1 MYQQCYQMTLDDF
14 DFPFGKL
21 DPENEWVKLAA
32 LVPWG
37 VAEVEYAKQFVNN
50 GHPAHSVRIALGA
63 LIIKQKLKCSD
74 DWVVRHVSENP
85 YLQFFIGLKSYTN
98 KCPFGASTM
107 VEFRKRF
114 PPQSMANI
122 LAASVPKNNA
132 QEPDHPVGGSDDNTS
147 EPKNSGTILMDATCC
162 PADVAFPQDFKLLN
176 DAREHL
182 EHIVDELC
190 AIGKL
195 KRPRMKRKCARRD
208 FLNLS
213 KSKKRSAKKIRGGIR
228 RQLQYIHRD
237 LGFITDILQ
246 TTGMKLTKKQTEL
259 FETITTLYDQ
269 QLYMYTN
276 RTHSVK
282 DRIVSLSQPWI
293 RPIVRGKAHANTEF
307 GAKLHLSMVDG
318 YAKIERLSFDPFN
331 ETSDFFA
338 ALEGYRRE
346 HGFYPAR
353 VLADKIYRNRQT
365 LSWCKE
371 RNIQMTGPALGRPP
385 KDHGVRNENRKQ
397 EYQDI
402 CDRNIIEGEF
412 GVGKRS
418 YGLNRIMAHLPET
431 SFCVIGIALLCMN
444 LAKTLKGFFCAFFNM
459 RFYELEW
466 GFGLPQIV
474 FNVIS
479 VGFLLWMVTREKFRM
494 TSE

>member
-1 MYQQCYQMTLDDF
+1 MYPQYHQMTLDDY

-32 LVPWG
+32 LVPWE
-37 VAEVEYAKQFVNN
+37 VAEEEYAKQFVNN
-50 GHPAHSVRIALGA
+50 GHPAHPVRIALGA

-74 DWVVRHVSENP
+74 EWTVRHVSENP
-85 YLQFFIGLKSYTN
+85 YLQFFIGMKSYTS

-114 PPQSMANI
+114 PPQAIAAI
-122 LAASVPKNNA
+122 LAASVPRDDDKLA
-132 QEPDHPVGGSDDNTS
+132 PSSGGSGGGAS
-147 EPKNSGTILMDATCC
+147 EHENSGTLLMDATCC
-162 PADVAFPQDFKLLN
+162 PADVAFPQDFQLLN

-182 EHIVDELC
+182 EHMVDDLC
-190 AIGKL
+190 AANKL
-195 KRPRMKRKCARRD
+195 KRPRMRRKCARRD
-208 FLNLS
+208 YLNLS
-213 KSKKRSAKKIRGGIR
+213 KSKKRSAKKIRSGVR
-228 RQLQYIHRD
+228 KQLGYIFRD
-237 LGFITDILQ
+237 IGFIVDIIRKS
-246 TTGMKLTKKQTEL
+246 GAKLTKKQADL
-259 FETITTLYDQ
+259 LNTITTLYEQ
-269 QLYMYTN
+269 QLYMYEN
-276 RTHSVK
+276 HTHSVE

-307 GAKLHLSMVDG
+307 GAKLHISMVDG
-318 YAKIERLSFDPFN
+318 YAKIERLSFDAFN
-331 ETSDFFA
+331 EATDFFSA
-338 ALEGYRRE
+338 VEGYRKD

-353 VLADKIYRNRQT
+353 VLADKIYRNREI

-385 KDHGVRNENRKQ
+385 KNQDKRRETRRQ

-402 CDRNIIEGEF
+402 CDRNIVEGEF

-444 LAKTLKGFFCAFFNM
+444 LAKSLK
-459 RFYELEW
+459 R
-466 GFGLPQIV
+466 
-474 FNVIS
+474 
-479 VGFLLWMVTREKFRM
+479 LLLALAEMWIDWYDREQSEKFRLV
-494 TSE
+494 TE